1 MALKRPKKKGPSK
14 NKKNVPS
21 TPARPI
27 YEEREEEE
35 EDIDYG
41 SDDARDEEEKVR
53 LHCYRCRWTRTHY
66 SQVLVKPPQ
75 IPVEAVPTPAPP
87 ESDVDPDDPNLTIPI
102 PRYNAML
109 SVVRNTLYM

>member
-21 TPARPI
+21 TPVRPA

-41 SDDARDEEEKVR
+41 SDDAQDEEEKVR
-53 LHCYRCRWTRTHY
+53 MYCRLCCLSLTYY
-66 SQVLVKPPQ
+66 SQVLVKPLEVP
-75 IPVEAVPTPAPP
+75 IKAVPTPAPS